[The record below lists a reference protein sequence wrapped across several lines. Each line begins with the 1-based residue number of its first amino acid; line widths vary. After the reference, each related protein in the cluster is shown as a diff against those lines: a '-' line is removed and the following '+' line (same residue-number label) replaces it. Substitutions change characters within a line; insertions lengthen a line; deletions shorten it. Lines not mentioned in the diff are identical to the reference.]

1 VGFLPTGPLNAIT
14 DVAGVR
20 VGHQTVWKGDP
31 PSTNSSESPS
41 PLRGGPGRGSQNFP
55 PPRSGG
61 GSGWGPVIRSGVTA
75 IWPHPGNLFR
85 ERLYA
90 AISAFN
96 GYGEMTSRSVIDE
109 WGLLGSPIVLTDTVH
124 IGLAYDSLVRYMTDR
139 DPDIADKDVV
149 IPVVAETDDSFLSDG
164 RAFGVTREDVYA
176 ALDAA
181 KDGPVAEGC
190 VGAGTGTQFFDF
202 KGGIGTA
209 SRVIELSGERFTVGI
224 LLQTNYGSRHQL
236 LIAGA
241 PIGRRFTDLMPKR
254 HQEGSCIA
262 VLATDLPLHPGQL
275 RRLARRIDTGL
286 GRTGSVGND
295 GSGEIFIAF
304 STANRIPRST
314 PKAAHPINV
323 LVEGQF
329 WTEGSPFDL
338 VFDAV
343 AEAAEEAAFNAMV
356 AADTV
361 VGRDGNTLYAFPLD
375 RGLAHLTRR

>member
-1 VGFLPTGPLNAIT
+1 MGFLPTGTQNAIT

-20 VGHQTVWKGDP
+20 VGHQTVW
-31 PSTNSSESPS
+31 
-41 PLRGGPGRGSQNFP
+41 RGEPGGAD
-55 PPRSGG
+55 
-61 GSGWGPVIRSGVTA
+61 PVIRSGVTS
-75 IWPHPGNLFR
+75 IWPHSGDLFR

-90 AISAFN
+90 AISVLN

-109 WGLLGSPIVLTDTVH
+109 WGLLGSPIVLTDTMH
-124 IGLAYDSLVRYMTDR
+124 IGLAYDSVVRYMTER
-139 DPDIADKDVV
+139 DPEIADKDVV
-149 IPVVAETDDSFLSDG
+149 IPVVAETDDSFLSDN
-164 RAFGVTREDVYA
+164 RAFGIDRKDVYA

-209 SRVIELSGERFTVGI
+209 SRLIEISGEQFTIGV

-241 PIGRRFTDLMPKR
+241 PVG
-254 HQEGSCIA
+254 QEGSCIA
-262 VLATDLPLHPGQL
+262 VLATDLPLHPVQL
-275 RRLARRIDTGL
+275 RRLARRVDIGL

-314 PKAAHPINV
+314 GRAAHPINV
-323 LVEGQF
+323 LIEGQF
-329 WTEGSPFDL
+329 WTEGSPFDQI
-338 VFDAV
+338 FDAV
-343 AEAAEEAAFNAMV
+343 AEATEEAAFNAMV

-361 VGRDGNTLYAFPLD
+361 EGRDGNTLYGFPHD
-375 RGLAHLTRR
+375 RGLAHLARR

>member
-1 VGFLPTGPLNAIT
+1 VGFLPTGTHNAIT

-20 VGHQTVWKGDP
+20 VGHQTVWKGEP
-31 PSTNSSESPS
+31 
-41 PLRGGPGRGSQNFP
+41 GGNE
-55 PPRSGG
+55 
-61 GSGWGPVIRSGVTA
+61 PVIRSGVTA
-75 IWPHPGNLFR
+75 IWPHLGDLFR

-90 AISAFN
+90 AISVFN
-96 GYGEMTSRSVIDE
+96 GYGEMTGRSVIDE

-124 IGLAYDSLVRYMTDR
+124 VGLAYDSVVRYMMER
-139 DPDIADKDVV
+139 DPEIADKDVV
-149 IPVVAETDDSFLSDG
+149 IPVVAETDDSFLSDN
-164 RAFGVTREDVYA
+164 RAFGISREDVYA
-176 ALDAA
+176 ALNNA

-190 VGAGTGTQFFDF
+190 VGAGTGTQMFDF

-209 SRVIELSGERFTVGI
+209 SRVVELSGERYTVGV

-236 LIAGA
+236 FIAGV
-241 PIGRRFTDLMPKR
+241 PVGRQITDLMPKR

-275 RRLARRIDTGL
+275 RRLARRIDIGL

-304 STANRIPRST
+304 STSNRIPRST
-314 PKAAHPINV
+314 PRAAHPINV

-329 WTEGSPFDL
+329 WTEGSPFDP

-343 AEAAEEAAFNAMV
+343 AEATEEASLNALSQAV
-356 AADTV
+356 TV
-361 VGRDGNTLYAFPLD
+361 EGRDGHILYCIPLGQAAALHGNAD
-375 RGLAHLTRR
+375 QS

>member
-1 VGFLPTGPLNAIT
+1 VSGPPAPRGRARDFGIPVGFFPTGTHNAIT
-14 DVAGVR
+14 DVPGVR
-20 VGHQTVWKGDP
+20 VGHQTVWKGEP
-31 PSTNSSESPS
+31 
-41 PLRGGPGRGSQNFP
+41 GGTE
-55 PPRSGG
+55 
-61 GSGWGPVIRSGVTA
+61 PVIRSGVTA
-75 IWPHPGNLFR
+75 IWPHPGDLFR

-90 AISAFN
+90 AISVFN
-96 GYGEMTSRSVIDE
+96 GYGEMTGRSVIDE

-124 IGLAYDSLVRYMTDR
+124 VGLAYDSVVRYMIER
-139 DPDIADKDVV
+139 DPEIADKDVV
-149 IPVVAETDDSFLSDG
+149 IPVVAETDDSFLSDN
-164 RAFGVTREDVYA
+164 RAFGITREDVYA
-176 ALDAA
+176 ALENA

-190 VGAGTGTQFFDF
+190 VGAGTGTQMFDF

-209 SRVIELSGERFTVGI
+209 SRAVELSGERYTIGV

-236 LIAGA
+236 LISGV
-241 PIGRRFTDLMPKR
+241 PVGRQITDLMPKR

-275 RRLARRIDTGL
+275 RRLARRIDIGL

-314 PKAAHPINV
+314 PRAAHPINV

-329 WTEGSPFDL
+329 WTEGSPFDQ

-343 AEAAEEAAFNAMV
+343 AEAAEEAALNALCQSV
-356 AADTV
+356 TV
-361 VGRDGNTLYAFPLD
+361 EGRDGQILYAIPID
-375 RGLAHLTRR
+375 RAVAREKTPSVRNSFESVT

>member
-1 VGFLPTGPLNAIT
+1 MGFLPTGTHNAIT
-14 DVAGVR
+14 DVPGVR
-20 VGHQTVWKGDP
+20 VGHQTVWKGDYSSSPGRSFP
-31 PSTNSSESPS
+31 PSLAGE
-41 PLRGGPGRGSQNFP
+41 GQ
-55 PPRSGG
+55 GG
-61 GSGWGPVIRSGVTA
+61 GSQPIIRSGVTA
-75 IWPHPGNLFR
+75 IWPHSGDLFR

-90 AISAFN
+90 AVSVFN

-109 WGLLGSPIVLTDTVH
+109 WGLVGSPIVLTDTVH
-124 IGLAYDSLVRYMTDR
+124 IGLAYDSVVRYMTER
-139 DPDIADKDVV
+139 DPEIADKDVV

-164 RAFGVTREDVYA
+164 RAFGIAREDVYA

-181 KDGPVAEGC
+181 KDGPVQEGC

-209 SRVIELSGERFTVGI
+209 SRIVELSGQRFTIGV

-241 PIGRRFTDLMPKR
+241 PVGRQIADLMPKR

-262 VLATDLPLHPGQL
+262 VLATDIPLHPAQL
-275 RRLARRIDTGL
+275 RRLARRIDIGL

-314 PKAAHPINV
+314 QRPAHPINV

-329 WTEGSPFDL
+329 WTEGSPFDRI
-338 VFDAV
+338 FDAV
-343 AEAAEEAAFNAMV
+343 VETAEEAAFNAMV

-361 VGRDGNTLYAFPLD
+361 EGRDGNTLYGFPLD
-375 RGLAHLTRR
+375 RGLAHLTKR